1 MNRRIRKRWENNEGL
16 TLIETVASLALM
28 SVILLVVFSVLYGG
42 IQAYGR
48 SMEEAKLRDEADYIM
63 ANFIE
68 GIFTLKA
75 SEVEKTALPES
86 GKNNY
91 YFQKKNGE
99 KTGFID
105 GKAVVNGRA
114 LPPLND
120 GVRLDEDS
128 RIESLGDGKFRIT
141 LSLKSKKFEEHLEL
155 TSILSLIDDTKGG
168 EK

>member
-1 MNRRIRKRWENNEGL
+1 
-16 TLIETVASLALM
+16 
-28 SVILLVVFSVLYGG
+28 
-42 IQAYGR
+42 
-48 SMEEAKLRDEADYIM
+48 
-63 ANFIE
+63 
-68 GIFTLKA
+68 
-75 SEVEKTALPES
+75 
-86 GKNNY
+86 
-91 YFQKKNGE
+91 
-99 KTGFID
+99 
-105 GKAVVNGRA
+105 VVNGRA